1 MAFKM
6 APKSPVLMAT
16 GKFGSPAKNMN
27 KGYGPAKTSSPAKQ
41 TKEGG
46 SISDT
51 RGSNSSE
58 LTKKGATKTITA
70 LQQAQQ
76 EADAAQMNNKVAQI
90 RRNTAGTKKETARLG
105 KRTARDNSG
114 AQRKNKNA
122 INTQKR
128 VDEREKSGKTRVG
141 KVVAKIK
148 KAVSPAKQRT
158 GGHRIKKKTLVKKL
172 PELGNKNAEMGADG
186 KMTIISANMAKNQKP
201 MKLKKDKFKDK
212 KMKMEK
218 VKLKNN
224 PSR

>member
-6 APKSPVLMAT
+6 APKSPVLMKA
-16 GKFGSPAKNMN
+16 M
-27 KGYGPAKTSSPAKQ
+27 GYASPAKQ
-41 TKEGG
+41 SVKGTNQTIEAVGKPEGPA
-46 SISDT
+46 
-51 RGSNSSE
+51 
-58 LTKKGATKTITA
+58 LTA

-76 EADAAQMNNKVAQI
+76 DADAAQVSNQVANI
-90 RRNTAGTKKETARLG
+90 VRNTSGTNKETARLK
-105 KRTARDNSG
+105 KRTARNNS
-114 AQRKNKNA
+114 ATERKTKNA
-122 INTQKR
+122 EKTQAR

-148 KAVSPAKQRT
+148 EAGSPAKQRT

-186 KMTIISANMAKNQKP
+186 KMTIITANMAKNQKP
-201 MKLKKDKFKDK
+201 IELKKMKHK